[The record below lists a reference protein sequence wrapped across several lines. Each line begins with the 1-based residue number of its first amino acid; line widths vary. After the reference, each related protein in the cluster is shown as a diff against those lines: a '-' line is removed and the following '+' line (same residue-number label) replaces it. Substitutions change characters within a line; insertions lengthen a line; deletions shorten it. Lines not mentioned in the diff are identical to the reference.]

1 MSEQIQ
7 ARPAVSR
14 VRAALH
20 AAGID
25 GEIRVLADS
34 TRTALEAA
42 SALDVEVAQIASSL
56 VFRRPDGEPV
66 LVITSGAHRVDAA
79 RVAAALG
86 LARLERVDA
95 AYVKSAS
102 GFSIG
107 GVSPLGWEG
116 EHTHLTVVIDE
127 DLAPYEVI
135 WAAAGHPHAVF
146 ACTFAQLRDACEAR
160 TLNVAEIAT

>member
-66 LVITSGAHRVDAA
+66 LVITSGQHRVDAA

-86 LARLERVDA
+86 LEHLERVDA
-95 AYVKSAS
+95 DYVKSRS

-107 GVSPLGWEG
+107 GVSPLGWSG
-116 EHTHLTVVIDE
+116 EHDELTVVIDE
-127 DLAPYEVI
+127 DLEGYDVI

-146 ACTFAQLRDACEAR
+146 ACTFASLRDACGAR
-160 TLNVAEIAT
+160 VLGVAEEPT